1 LNLAQA
7 DRIDS
12 LPAIELL
19 GCCEQAF
26 PCRHGPV
33 ILSINALALQFNSY
47 ACTVLC
53 VTELVDSGVD
63 WGVIESWLAA
73 KGVAYVRVTKMEQ
86 IGGGTTGSILRVDG
100 GTK

>member
-1 LNLAQA
+1 
-7 DRIDS
+7 
-12 LPAIELL
+12 
-19 GCCEQAF
+19 
-26 PCRHGPV
+26 
-33 ILSINALALQFNSY
+33 LQFNSY

-73 KGVAYVRVTKMEQ
+73 KGVAYVLVTEMEQ

-100 GTK
+100 RAK